1 MQNLGLYNLMKI
13 IPIFIPHAGCLYRC
27 IYCDQHK
34 ISGALRTPR
43 VDEINSI
50 IERNLKTIPKDER
63 VEVAF
68 FGGTFT
74 LLPEDLQKKYLD
86 AVYPYV
92 KDKRIAGIRI
102 STHPEAVTEKSIKL
116 FKKRGGCL
124 VELGVQSLDK
134 EVLKKTNRA
143 MDFNTIK
150 IAAGVIKKSG
160 LDLGVQVMLGLPGDT
175 LQKSIK
181 TAQRL
186 LELKPETARI
196 YPAVVLKGT
205 GLGELFKKGKYK
217 PLSLEDAIKWSACVS
232 DVFEKGDVKVIRIG
246 LHPSECL
253 NSKKIILAGPY
264 HPSFGE
270 MARARQMRNRII
282 NILGPKKI
290 QNRRIIEIQVPKEL
304 FSFISG
310 HKGEEKKYLED
321 FYRVSVLLRNSSR
334 LGTFGASLE
343 QYSSSE
349 SLDFARD
356 KLCESRR
363 IRIIDTRK
371 VIAIID
377 PRMPD
382 KAKARLK
389 KMGYYVK
396 EVPLHPKLAGHVK
409 GHPDMM
415 LFSYGK
421 KVIYEPRLEKIAGLL
436 RDNGYECTRGEKI
449 KSYKY
454 PKDIIYDAC
463 NIGKSIIRY
472 AGKIEKNIENL
483 IPRRNPRAL
492 ARGMDVNCFLLGRK
506 PQSLD
511 QEASQTKFIKVKQ
524 GYAKCSVIPI
534 DEKHI
539 ITSDKGIYDRWDVG
553 NGRDRSLHI
562 RPGYI
567 KLPGY
572 KTGFIGGASGSHK
585 NKIFFTGS
593 LKNHPDG
600 RLIREFIEKRGKKVV
615 ELSSGRLYDVGSI
628 LFFDANT

>member
-1 MQNLGLYNLMKI
+1 MKI
-13 IPIFIPHAGCLYRC
+13 IPIFIPHSGCPYRC

-86 AVYPYV
+86 TVYPYV
-92 KDKRIAGIRI
+92 KNKKIAGIRA
-102 STHPEAVTEKSIKL
+102 STHPEAVTEKSMRL

-124 VELGVQSLDK
+124 VELGVQSLDR
-134 EVLKKTNRA
+134 EVLKKINRV

-175 LQKSIK
+175 LQKSIT
-181 TAQRL
+181 TAQKL

-205 GLGELFKKGKYK
+205 GLGDLFKKGRYK
-217 PLSLEDAIKWSACVS
+217 PLSLEDAIEWSACVS
-232 DVFEKGDVKVIRIG
+232 DVFEKGAVKVIRIG

-270 MARARQMRNRII
+270 MARARQMRNKII
-282 NILGPKKI
+282 DILGAKKI
-290 QNRRIIEIQVPKEL
+290 PNRKIIEIHAPKKL
-304 FSFISG
+304 FNLVSG
-310 HKGEEKKYLED
+310 HMGLEKKYLEK
-321 FYRVSVLLRNSSR
+321 YYGVPIHLRGEPDGSP
-334 LGTFGASLE
+334 
-343 QYSSSE
+343 
-349 SLDFARD
+349 
-356 KLCESRR
+356 RR
-363 IRIIDTRK
+363 WTMVRIKDIRKD
-371 VIAIID
+371 IAIID

-382 KAKARLK
+382 KAKMRLK
-389 KMGYYVK
+389 NMGYYVT
-396 EVPLHPKLAGHVK
+396 EVLPHPRLAKPVK

-421 KVIYEPRLEKIAGLL
+421 KVIYEPRLEKIARLL
-436 RDNGYECTRGEKI
+436 RDNGYECIRGEKI
-449 KSYKY
+449 RSYKY

-463 NIGKSIIRY
+463 SIGKYIVRY

-483 IPRRNPRAL
+483 KA
-492 ARGMDVNCFLLGRK
+492 
-506 PQSLD
+506 
-511 QEASQTKFIKVKQ
+511 EFIRVKQ
-524 GYAKCSVIPI
+524 GYVKCSVVVV
-534 DEKHI
+534 DDKHI
-539 ITSDKGIYDRWDVG
+539 ITSDKGIKDIWDKPALLV
-553 NGRDRSLHI
+553 
-562 RPGYI
+562 RPGSI

-572 KTGFIGGASGSHK
+572 KTGFIGGASGVHK
-585 NKIFFTGS
+585 DMIFFVGT
-593 LKNHPDG
+593 LENHPDG
-600 RLIREFIEKRGKKVV
+600 KLIRDFIKKRRKKIV
-615 ELSSGRLYDVGSI
+615 ELCDEPLHDTGSI
-628 LFFDANT
+628 LFF

>member
-1 MQNLGLYNLMKI
+1 MKI
-13 IPIFIPHAGCLYRC
+13 IPIFIPHAGCPYRC
-27 IYCDQHK
+27 IYCDQHR
-34 ISGALRTPR
+34 ISGAAKIPSIE
-43 VDEINSI
+43 EIKSV
-50 IERNLKTIPKDER
+50 IERNLKTISKAER

-92 KDKRIAGIRI
+92 RNKKIAGARI
-102 STHPEAVTEKSIKL
+102 STHPEAVTEKSMKL

-134 EVLKKTNRA
+134 EVLKKTNRV

-150 IAAGVIKKSG
+150 IAAGVIKNSG

-181 TAQRL
+181 TAQKL
-186 LELKPETARI
+186 IELKPKTARI

-205 GLGELFKKGKYK
+205 GLGGLFKKGKYN
-217 PLSLEDAIKWSACVS
+217 PLSLEDAIEWSACVS
-232 DVFEKGDVKVIRIG
+232 DVFEKGAVKVIRIG

-282 NILGPKKI
+282 NILGAKKI
-290 QNRRIIEIQVPKEL
+290 PNRKIIEIHAPKNL
-304 FSFISG
+304 FNLVSG
-310 HKGEEKKYLED
+310 HRGLEKKYLEK
-321 FYRVSVLLRNSSR
+321 YY
-334 LGTFGASLE
+334 GASVRLR
-343 QYSSSE
+343 S
-349 SLDFARD
+349 
-356 KLCESRR
+356 KLGGSPRR
-363 IRIIDTRK
+363 WTMIMIKDIRK

-377 PRMPD
+377 PRMPPM
-382 KAKARLK
+382 AKKRLK
-389 KMGYYVK
+389 QMGYYIR
-396 EVPLHPKLAGHVK
+396 EVPLHPKLAGPVK

-421 KVIYEPRLEKIAGLL
+421 RVIYEPRLEKIAGLL

-449 KSYKY
+449 KSHKY

-463 NIGKSIIRY
+463 SIGKSIIRY

-483 IPRRNPRAL
+483 
-492 ARGMDVNCFLLGRK
+492 K
-506 PQSLD
+506 T
-511 QEASQTKFIKVKQ
+511 EFIKVKQ
-524 GYAKCSVIPI
+524 GYVKCSVVVV
-534 DEKHI
+534 DGKHI
-539 ITSDKGIYDRWDVG
+539 ITSDKGIKDIWGKLALLV
-553 NGRDRSLHI
+553 
-562 RPGYI
+562 RPGSI

-572 KTGFIGGASGSHK
+572 KTGFIGGASGRHK
-585 NKIFFTGS
+585 DKIFFTGS

-600 RLIREFIEKRGKKVV
+600 RLMREFIEKRGKKVV
-615 ELSSGRLYDVGSI
+615 ELSSGELYDTGTI
-628 LFFDANT
+628 LYIRGHKTAPFRVRMGNGRSVFRPRNPGL